1 MFHVRFP
8 FKYDAMTSRERRQR
22 AAIGQLSF
30 RSNTIGRVWQFFSE
44 EGRGDPNVLEGSPP
58 ALLVSSLSVGQDG
71 GPRSPWRWRY
81 YAGRMPDPL
90 DVASGPRRRSL
101 AQIGS
106 GGSSFLDKDQFL
118 STTTWPTRR
127 AGSSQME
134 QRLPSSGLHW
144 MTCVPTR
151 HPGLNITRILLRF
164 RYLYKNIFI
173 SPASS

>member
-1 MFHVRFP
+1 
-8 FKYDAMTSRERRQR
+8 
-22 AAIGQLSF
+22 
-30 RSNTIGRVWQFFSE
+30 
-44 EGRGDPNVLEGSPP
+44 
-58 ALLVSSLSVGQDG
+58 
-71 GPRSPWRWRY
+71 
-81 YAGRMPDPL
+81 MPDPL

-151 HPGLNITRILLRF
+151 HHPC
-164 RYLYKNIFI
+164 YKSLKMHTNMPKIIGKNPEIQNSEFFLAMPLSHGI
-173 SPASS
+173 ACYCLQLPIGIVYNSFGRVLFF

>member
-1 MFHVRFP
+1 
-8 FKYDAMTSRERRQR
+8 
-22 AAIGQLSF
+22 
-30 RSNTIGRVWQFFSE
+30 
-44 EGRGDPNVLEGSPP
+44 
-58 ALLVSSLSVGQDG
+58 
-71 GPRSPWRWRY
+71 
-81 YAGRMPDPL
+81 MPDPL

-151 HPGLNITRILLRF
+151 HLTHARTLVEEVMGRGAPVDQNPITTAVRVTNAYF
-164 RYLYKNIFI
+164 DK
-173 SPASS
+173 SSR

>member
-1 MFHVRFP
+1 
-8 FKYDAMTSRERRQR
+8 
-22 AAIGQLSF
+22 
-30 RSNTIGRVWQFFSE
+30 
-44 EGRGDPNVLEGSPP
+44 
-58 ALLVSSLSVGQDG
+58 
-71 GPRSPWRWRY
+71 
-81 YAGRMPDPL
+81 MPDPL

-151 HPGLNITRILLRF
+151 QSSFLIVHVSNPYNTTLHIIDLIIRFFRFLLSF
-164 RYLYKNIFI
+164 PLSNSFLL
-173 SPASS
+173 